1 MFEFP
6 LARLTMFAPK
16 LLASRAE
23 LLPLDGFKSFRLSIK
38 VFGNFSKSLQGP
50 ESTLQAKDR
59 KP

>member
-23 LLPLDGFKSFRLSIK
+23 LLPLDGFRLSIK